1 MPSDSFL
8 CFTQTI
14 AFWLSW
20 YMSPHWVA
28 IVIIYLPA
36 KESTIE
42 SHPSRCSTRHGA
54 SGFISSDPTNVS
66 IDSLSCFH
74 VRVLGEEH
82 LIFEW
87 IWTHSHNSFSPVCL
101 SIPLCMHSHADLLLR
116 WSLVCFTFTSGRDH
130 VTPSQILLTV
140 SGLPMIG

>member
-1 MPSDSFL
+1 MPSASFL

-20 YMSPHWVA
+20 YMSPHLVA
-28 IVIIYLPA
+28 IVAIYLLRSQQQNHTPPDVA
-36 KESTIE
+36 Q
-42 SHPSRCSTRHGA
+42 GMA
-54 SGFISSDPTNVS
+54 LLVLFSSDPTNVS

-87 IWTHSHNSFSPVCL
+87 VWTHSHDSFSPVCL
-101 SIPLCMHSHADLLLR
+101 SIPLRMHSHADLLLR
-116 WSLVCFTFTSGRDH
+116 
-130 VTPSQILLTV
+130 
-140 SGLPMIG
+140 